1 MQRFIKLTVRQ
12 GPMAFGESGATAK
25 ILVDADLIQ
34 IIKEEPG
41 GSLVVLGAGLGEIE
55 VKESVDQLR
64 RILCEKKERSLDELA
79 RDLSEK

>member
-1 MQRFIKLTVRQ
+1 MKRFIALTIRQ
-12 GPMAFGESGATAK
+12 QPMSFGEPGSTSR

-55 VKESVDQLR
+55 VKESINQLR
-64 RILCEKKERSLDELA
+64 RILCEKKKERSLDELA
-79 RDLSEK
+79 RDLGR

>member
-1 MQRFIKLTVRQ
+1 MKRFIALTIRQ
-12 GPMAFGESGATAK
+12 QPMSFGESGSTSR

-55 VKESVDQLR
+55 VKESVNQLR
-64 RILCEKKERSLDELA
+64 RLLCEKKERSLDELA
-79 RDLSEK
+79 RDLGG

>member
-1 MQRFIKLTVRQ
+1 MKRFIALTIRQ
-12 GPMAFGESGATAK
+12 QPMSFGESGSTSR

-55 VKESVDQLR
+55 VKESVGQLR

-79 RDLSEK
+79 KDLGG

>member
-1 MQRFIKLTVRQ
+1 MS
-12 GPMAFGESGATAK
+12 FGESGSTSR

-55 VKESVDQLR
+55 VKESTDQLR
-64 RILCEKKERSLDELA
+64 RLLCEKKKERSLDELA
-79 RDLSEK
+79 RDLSEG

>member
-1 MQRFIKLTVRQ
+1 MKRFIALTIRQ
-12 GPMAFGESGATAK
+12 QPMSFGESGSTSR

-64 RILCEKKERSLDELA
+64 RLLCEKKERNLDELA
-79 RDLSEK
+79 KDLGR